1 MKRENKILEDKVELR
16 TNQLQT
22 SIENLNATQSQLI
35 ESEKMASSGEL
46 TAGIAHEIQNLVN
59 FVNNFSEVNTELVGE
74 LQSELKSGNNQEA
87 IAISN

>member
-1 MKRENKILEDKVELR
+1 LKRENKILEDKVELR